1 MRAALTTAANQIRA
15 FAERQLPA
23 SWSKEPVPG
32 LTTGQLV
39 RPLGSVGCYVPSGR
53 HPLPSTLLM
62 TAIPA
67 QVAGVE
73 RIVVVSPKPAPETL
87 AAAHLLG
94 ITEFYRLGGA
104 HAVAALAYGTATLPR
119 VDKIVG
125 PGNLYVTAAKRLVA
139 FDCAIDMLAGP
150 TEIVVTSERG
160 NAAEIASDL
169 VAQAEHDPEAL
180 AIFITTR
187 ADLAKE
193 VIAEAKSRSRNNAVA
208 REALD
213 RNGLVIVASSVE
225 EARAITNRLAPE
237 HLTVDAASDL
247 DWVQNAGSVFV
258 GRWSA
263 QPMGDYI
270 SGPNHTLPT
279 GGMARVRG
287 GLSVNDF
294 VKLITVQEYTAKG
307 IRSLGPHAALLAE
320 AEGLTGPRRSDSHTH
335 RQRGGPVSEAAT
347 TLVPAPRASRTGH
360 EGVSPSARQPRHAA
374 PGLQREHLACSPK
387 VREVL
392 GCISAGSLTRYPE
405 REPVEAIVAAHLGL
419 APAQIALTNGVDEA
433 IHVLFEAFLEEG
445 DELLLPVPTYTMYEV
460 YASATDARV
469 VSVQAADD
477 LPFPSSACLPRSPR
491 APRSSPSPIPTAPPA
506 PRQYARSYWNS
517 PRARLMPFCWSMRLT
532 STFTAKP

>member
-1 MRAALTTAANQIRA
+1 MKLIRTTGRGARQAAELLAALEDRGGAALDAVLPTVKRIVADVRKRGDRALFRYAAKFDGLVDASALCVTPSEMAAAWKAINPAMQEALSTAAVQIRS
-15 FAERQLPA
+15 FAVSQLPA
-23 SWSKEPVPG
+23 SFSDEPIPG

-62 TAIPA
+62 TVIPA

-73 RIVVVSPKPAPETL
+73 RIVVVSPKSAPETL

-150 TEIVVTSERG
+150 TEIVVTSENG
-160 NAAEIASDL
+160 SAACIASDL

-180 AIFITTR
+180 AIFITTS
-187 ADLAKE
+187 ADLAKD
-193 VIAEAKSRSRNNAVA
+193 VIQKVTARSADNRVA
-208 REALD
+208 RQALD
-213 RNGLVIVASSVE
+213 RNGLVIVAANVD

-294 VKLITVQEYTAKG
+294 VKLITVQQYSAQAM
-307 IRSLGPHAALLAE
+307 RALGPPAILLAE
-320 AEGLTGPRRSDSHTH
+320 AEGLTG
-335 RQRGGPVSEAAT
+335 
-347 TLVPAPRASRTGH
+347 
-360 EGVSPSARQPRHAA
+360 HA
-374 PGLQREHLACSPK
+374 
-387 VREVL
+387 
-392 GCISAGSLTRYPE
+392 
-405 REPVEAIVAAHLGL
+405 EAIRTRL
-419 APAQIALTNGVDEA
+419 QE
-433 IHVLFEAFLEEG
+433 
-445 DELLLPVPTYTMYEV
+445 
-460 YASATDARV
+460 
-469 VSVQAADD
+469 
-477 LPFPSSACLPRSPR
+477 RSFR
-491 APRSSPSPIPTAPPA
+491 D
-506 PRQYARSYWNS
+506 
-517 PRARLMPFCWSMRLT
+517 
-532 STFTAKP
+532 

>member
-1 MRAALTTAANQIRA
+1 MKLIRTNGRGAQAAAETLAALERRGGAALDAVLPAVKRIVANVRRRGDRALLGYAAEFDGLSGPDATNIAALRVAPEEMAAAWKALDPALRDALRTAAAQIRG
-15 FAERQLPA
+15 FAKRQMPK
-23 SWSKEPVPG
+23 SWSMAPVPG
-32 LTTGQLV
+32 LKTGQLV

-67 QVAGVE
+67 QVAGVG

-104 HAVAALAYGTATLPR
+104 HAVAALAYGTATLLR

-150 TEIVVTSERG
+150 TEIVVTSENGR
-160 NAAEIASDL
+160 AADIASDL

-180 AIFITTR
+180 AIFVTTR
-187 ADLAKE
+187 EELARA
-193 VIAEAKSRSRNNAVA
+193 VIAETKIRSRENAVA
-208 REALD
+208 REALR
-213 RNGLVIVASSVE
+213 RNGVVIVTGSVV
-225 EARAITNRLAPE
+225 EAHTITNRLAAE

-247 DWVQNAGSVFV
+247 EWVENAGSVFV

-294 VKLITVQEYTAKG
+294 VKLITVQEYTAEG
-307 IRSLGPHAALLAE
+307 VRTLGPKAALLAE
-320 AEGLTGPRRSDSHTH
+320 AEGLI
-335 RQRGGPVSEAAT
+335 
-347 TLVPAPRASRTGH
+347 GH
-360 EGVSPSARQPRHAA
+360 A
-374 PGLQREHLACSPK
+374 
-387 VREVL
+387 
-392 GCISAGSLTRYPE
+392 
-405 REPVEAIVAAHLGL
+405 
-419 APAQIALTNGVDEA
+419 EA
-433 IHVLFEAFLEEG
+433 IHLRHLRWGSRGLRRNKTA
-445 DELLLPVPTYTMYEV
+445 
-460 YASATDARV
+460 ARTKR
-469 VSVQAADD
+469 
-477 LPFPSSACLPRSPR
+477 RSR
-491 APRSSPSPIPTAPPA
+491 G
-506 PRQYARSYWNS
+506 
-517 PRARLMPFCWSMRLT
+517 
-532 STFTAKP
+532 

>member
-1 MRAALTTAANQIRA
+1 MKVIRIKGRGAQEAAVAIAALERRGSAALDAVLPAVKRIVAAVRSRSDRALLGYAAQFDGLKSEASLRVAPDEMAAAWKAIDPMLRTALITAAAQIRS
-15 FAERQLPA
+15 FALRQMPA
-23 SWSKEPVPG
+23 SWNASSIAG
-32 LTTGQLV
+32 LTTGQFV

-87 AAAHLLG
+87 AAAHHVG
-94 ITEFYRLGGA
+94 ITEFYRVGGA
-104 HAVAALAYGTATLPR
+104 HAVAALAYGTARIAR

-160 NAAEIASDL
+160 NAVDIASDL

-187 ADLAKE
+187 ADLAKA
-193 VIAEAKSRSRNNAVA
+193 VVAETRLRSRNNAVA

-213 RNGLVIVASSVE
+213 RNGVVILVSTVD
-225 EARAITNRLAPE
+225 EAHRITNRLAPE

-247 DWVQNAGSVFV
+247 DWVQNTGSVFV

-263 QPMGDYI
+263 QPLGDYI

-294 VKLITVQEYTAKG
+294 VKLITVQEYTSQAM
-307 IRSLGPHAALLAE
+307 RSLGPPAILLAE
-320 AEGLTGPRRSDSHTH
+320 AEGLF
-335 RQRGGPVSEAAT
+335 
-347 TLVPAPRASRTGH
+347 GH
-360 EGVSPSARQPRHAA
+360 A
-374 PGLQREHLACSPK
+374 
-387 VREVL
+387 
-392 GCISAGSLTRYPE
+392 
-405 REPVEAIVAAHLGL
+405 EAI
-419 APAQIALTNGVDEA
+419 
-433 IHVLFEAFLEEG
+433 
-445 DELLLPVPTYTMYEV
+445 
-460 YASATDARV
+460 
-469 VSVQAADD
+469 
-477 LPFPSSACLPRSPR
+477 
-491 APRSSPSPIPTAPPA
+491 
-506 PRQYARSYWNS
+506 
-517 PRARLMPFCWSMRLT
+517 RARFARRPRGQN
-532 STFTAKP
+532 

>member
-1 MRAALTTAANQIRA
+1 MKIIRTRGRGAQQTAEILAALEQRGGAALDAVLPAVRRIVADVRKRGDRALLRYAAEFDGLTDPAKIRITPDEMAAAWESITPAMREALTTAADQIRA
-15 FAERQLPA
+15 FAVSQLPA
-23 SWSKEPVPG
+23 SWSESPIPG

-39 RPLGSVGCYVPSGR
+39 RPLGAVGCYVPSGR

-62 TAIPA
+62 TVIPA

-73 RIVVVSPKPAPETL
+73 RIAVVSPKPAPETL

-150 TEIVVTSERG
+150 TEIVVTSESG
-160 NAAEIASDL
+160 NSADIASDL

-193 VIAEAKSRSRNNAVA
+193 VVADAELRSRLNPIA
-208 REALD
+208 RQALN
-213 RNGLVIVASSVE
+213 RNGLVIIASSAD
-225 EARAITNRLAPE
+225 EAHSITNRLAPE

-247 DWVQNAGSVFV
+247 NWVQNAGSVFV

-294 VKLITVQEYTAKG
+294 VKLITVQQYNAQAM
-307 IRSLGPHAALLAE
+307 RALGPHAALLAE
-320 AEGLTGPRRSDSHTH
+320 AEGLTG
-335 RQRGGPVSEAAT
+335 
-347 TLVPAPRASRTGH
+347 
-360 EGVSPSARQPRHAA
+360 HA
-374 PGLQREHLACSPK
+374 
-387 VREVL
+387 
-392 GCISAGSLTRYPE
+392 
-405 REPVEAIVAAHLGL
+405 EAIRTRLK
-419 APAQIALTNGVDEA
+419 
-433 IHVLFEAFLEEG
+433 
-445 DELLLPVPTYTMYEV
+445 
-460 YASATDARV
+460 RR
-469 VSVQAADD
+469 
-477 LPFPSSACLPRSPR
+477 PRD
-491 APRSSPSPIPTAPPA
+491 
-506 PRQYARSYWNS
+506 
-517 PRARLMPFCWSMRLT
+517 
-532 STFTAKP
+532 

>member
-1 MRAALTTAANQIRA
+1 VLPAVKRIVADVRKQGDRALLRYAAQFDGLASASALRVTPGEMAEAWDAITPEMQEALTTAANQIRS
-15 FAERQLPA
+15 FAVSQLP
-23 SWSKEPVPG
+23 SSFSEEPILG

-39 RPLGSVGCYVPSGR
+39 RPIGSVGCYVPSGR

-67 QVAGVE
+67 QVAGVA
-73 RIVVVSPKPAPETL
+73 RIAVVSPKPAPETL

-104 HAVAALAYGTATLPR
+104 HAIAALAYGTKSVSR
-119 VDKIVG
+119 VAKIVG

-150 TEIVVTSERG
+150 TEIIVTSERG
-160 NAAEIASDL
+160 NAADIASDL

-193 VIAEAKSRSRNNAVA
+193 VIQEVKARSANNAVA
-208 REALD
+208 RQSLN
-213 RNGLVIVASSVE
+213 RNGLVILASSVD

-258 GRWSA
+258 GRSSA

-294 VKLITVQEYTAKG
+294 VKLITVQEYTARG
-307 IRSLGPHAALLAE
+307 IRCLGPLAVLMAK
-320 AEGLTGPRRSDSHTH
+320 AEGLI
-335 RQRGGPVSEAAT
+335 
-347 TLVPAPRASRTGH
+347 GH
-360 EGVSPSARQPRHAA
+360 A
-374 PGLQREHLACSPK
+374 
-387 VREVL
+387 
-392 GCISAGSLTRYPE
+392 
-405 REPVEAIVAAHLGL
+405 EAIRTRL
-419 APAQIALTNGVDEA
+419 QK
-433 IHVLFEAFLEEG
+433 
-445 DELLLPVPTYTMYEV
+445 
-460 YASATDARV
+460 
-469 VSVQAADD
+469 
-477 LPFPSSACLPRSPR
+477 RSTR
-491 APRSSPSPIPTAPPA
+491 D
-506 PRQYARSYWNS
+506 
-517 PRARLMPFCWSMRLT
+517 
-532 STFTAKP
+532 

>member
-1 MRAALTTAANQIRA
+1 MKLIRTKGRGAKQSAEILAALEQRGGAALDSVLPVVKRIVADVRKKGDRALLRYAAQFDGLQGADSLRVTQQEMAAAFEAVDPSLRKALSTAAKQIRS
-15 FAERQLPA
+15 FARRQMPA
-23 SWSKEPVPG
+23 SWSASPVAG

-73 RIVVVSPKPAPETL
+73 RIVVVSPKPARETL

-104 HAVAALAYGTATLPR
+104 HAVAVLAYGTASLQR

-139 FDCAIDMLAGP
+139 FDCAIDILAGP

-160 NAAEIASDL
+160 NAADIASDL

-187 ADLAKE
+187 ADLAKD
-193 VIAEAKSRSRNNAVA
+193 VVQKVNARSANNTIARQ
-208 REALD
+208 ALD
-213 RNGLVIVASSVE
+213 RNGLVIIASTIN
-225 EARAITNRLAPE
+225 EAQQITNRLAPE
-237 HLTVDAASDL
+237 HLTVDAVNDL
-247 DWVQNAGSVFV
+247 DWVRNAGSVFV

-287 GLSVNDF
+287 GLCVTDF
-294 VKLITVQEYTAKG
+294 VKLITVQEYAEQGMRT
-307 IRSLGPHAALLAE
+307 LGPHAELIAK
-320 AEGLTGPRRSDSHTH
+320 AEGLTGHAEAIRTRLQKRRSRD
-335 RQRGGPVSEAAT
+335 
-347 TLVPAPRASRTGH
+347 
-360 EGVSPSARQPRHAA
+360 
-374 PGLQREHLACSPK
+374 
-387 VREVL
+387 
-392 GCISAGSLTRYPE
+392 
-405 REPVEAIVAAHLGL
+405 
-419 APAQIALTNGVDEA
+419 
-433 IHVLFEAFLEEG
+433 
-445 DELLLPVPTYTMYEV
+445 
-460 YASATDARV
+460 
-469 VSVQAADD
+469 
-477 LPFPSSACLPRSPR
+477 
-491 APRSSPSPIPTAPPA
+491 
-506 PRQYARSYWNS
+506 
-517 PRARLMPFCWSMRLT
+517 
-532 STFTAKP
+532 

>member
-1 MRAALTTAANQIRA
+1 MKLIRTKGRGAAQTAETLSALERRGGAALNTVLPAVRRIVTDVRKRGDRALLRYASQFDGLPGAATLRVTPEEMAAAWDALDPALRTALSTAAKQIRG
-15 FAERQLPA
+15 FAQRQMPA
-23 SWSKEPVPG
+23 SWNASPIAG

-67 QVAGVE
+67 QVAGVN

-104 HAVAALAYGTATLPR
+104 HAVAALAYGTASVTR

-160 NAAEIASDL
+160 TAPGIASDL

-187 ADLAKE
+187 PDLAQE
-193 VIAEAKSRSRNNAVA
+193 VIAEAKLRSRNNAVA
-208 REALD
+208 RESLE
-213 RNGLVIVASSVE
+213 RNGLVIVAASVD
-225 EARAITNRLAPE
+225 EARAITNLLAPE

-247 DWVQNAGSVFV
+247 KWVENAGSLFV

-279 GGMARVRG
+279 GGMAHVRG
-287 GLSVNDF
+287 GLSVYDF
-294 VKLITVQEYTAKG
+294 VKLITVQEYSAKG
-307 IRSLGPHAALLAE
+307 LRTLGPQAALLAE
-320 AEGLTGPRRSDSHTH
+320 AEGLVGHAEAIRTRLRKSPNTRRS
-335 RQRGGPVSEAAT
+335 RG
-347 TLVPAPRASRTGH
+347 
-360 EGVSPSARQPRHAA
+360 
-374 PGLQREHLACSPK
+374 
-387 VREVL
+387 
-392 GCISAGSLTRYPE
+392 
-405 REPVEAIVAAHLGL
+405 
-419 APAQIALTNGVDEA
+419 
-433 IHVLFEAFLEEG
+433 
-445 DELLLPVPTYTMYEV
+445 
-460 YASATDARV
+460 
-469 VSVQAADD
+469 
-477 LPFPSSACLPRSPR
+477 
-491 APRSSPSPIPTAPPA
+491 
-506 PRQYARSYWNS
+506 
-517 PRARLMPFCWSMRLT
+517 
-532 STFTAKP
+532 

>member
-1 MRAALTTAANQIRA
+1 MKLIRTRGRGARATADTLASLERRGGTALDTVLPAVKRIVDDVRKHADRALLRYAKQFDGLPGVKALRVTHDEMAAAWKATDPALRDALRTASAQIRG
-15 FAERQLPA
+15 FAKQQLPK
-23 SWSKEPVPG
+23 SWSSVPVRG
-32 LTTGQLV
+32 LATGQLV
-39 RPLGSVGCYVPSGR
+39 RPIESVGCYVPSGR

-94 ITEFYRLGGA
+94 IREFYRVGGA
-104 HAVAALAYGTATLPR
+104 HAVAAMAYGTESLAA

-160 NAAEIASDL
+160 NATEIASDL

-180 AIFITTR
+180 AIFVTTHEKLAR
-187 ADLAKE
+187 A
-193 VIAEAKSRSRNNAVA
+193 VIAEAKLQSRDNPIA
-208 REALD
+208 RESLQ
-213 RNGLVIVASSVE
+213 RNGMVIVAESVE

-247 DWVQNAGSVFV
+247 KWVENAGSVFV

-279 GGMARVRG
+279 GGMARLRG

-294 VKLITVQEYTAKG
+294 VKLITVQEYTERGLSA
-307 IRSLGPHAALLAE
+307 LGPKAALLAE
-320 AEGLTGPRRSDSHTH
+320 AEGLTG
-335 RQRGGPVSEAAT
+335 
-347 TLVPAPRASRTGH
+347 
-360 EGVSPSARQPRHAA
+360 HA
-374 PGLQREHLACSPK
+374 
-387 VREVL
+387 
-392 GCISAGSLTRYPE
+392 
-405 REPVEAIVAAHLGL
+405 EAIRTRHLRWGSRGSRR
-419 APAQIALTNGVDEA
+419 TTA
-433 IHVLFEAFLEEG
+433 IQ
-445 DELLLPVPTYTMYEV
+445 
-460 YASATDARV
+460 SAKRKRDG
-469 VSVQAADD
+469 
-477 LPFPSSACLPRSPR
+477 
-491 APRSSPSPIPTAPPA
+491 
-506 PRQYARSYWNS
+506 
-517 PRARLMPFCWSMRLT
+517 
-532 STFTAKP
+532 